1 MYGIVASMQL
11 FFYAF
16 KHLLAGVT
24 DVQKE
29 WDIRNVIMTDLQH
42 EHVAALRNGGWEEAL
57 GEGGEQEGVHAYPAG
72 ALPEDGHPPWRMQI
86 SKIYEL
92 FLLLKMINPL
102 KRPFP
107 KDLEMR
113 IIMNECVT

>member
-1 MYGIVASMQL
+1 MYGIVASMQS

-29 WDIRNVIMTDLQH
+29 WDIRIITMTDLQH
-42 EHVAALRNGGWEEAL
+42 EHVAALGNGGWEEAL

-86 SKIYEL
+86 S
-92 FLLLKMINPL
+92 
-102 KRPFP
+102 
-107 KDLEMR
+107 
-113 IIMNECVT
+113 